1 MKKTGV
7 IILIIILLAGA
18 GISLYFFT
26 KKEKEANNTN
36 NTNSVNTASQ
46 NINLNL
52 PPVNYQTYSNEEE
65 LVTFKHPV
73 EWIKIMPEEIMKTST
88 LEQRNYYN
96 IIHYSSNTEGV
107 SLVVSKKSLD
117 KDINTLNEVVNNDQE
132 FAKKTIPDYEIINQN
147 IYEDDG
153 LYSARYPAQGINYI
167 TDSKELKINEGGLDW
182 FYIAEVSFPEDSK
195 SKYSQI
201 TAEILDSFLAR

>member
-1 MKKTGV
+1 MNKNILIV
-7 IILIIILLAGA
+7 IIIVLLVVISVGA
-18 GISLYFFT
+18 YFMT
-26 KKEKEANNTN
+26 KDKSTNT
-36 NTNSVNTASQ
+36 NTNSSATNANSQ
-46 NINLNL
+46 NTNVSLL
-52 PPVNYQTYSNEEE
+52 QVNYEIFSNEGE
-65 LVTFKHPV
+65 LVAFKHPT

-96 IIHYSSNTEGV
+96 IIHYSSNTEGA

-117 KDINTLNEVVNNDQE
+117 QGTNTLEEVVNNDQE
-132 FAKKTIPDYEIINQN
+132 FANKTIPDYELIGQD
-147 IYEDDG
+147 IYEDRG
-153 LYSARYPAQGINYI
+153 LYSARYTAQGINYI

-182 FYIAEVSFPEDSK
+182 FYIAEVSFPEDLK